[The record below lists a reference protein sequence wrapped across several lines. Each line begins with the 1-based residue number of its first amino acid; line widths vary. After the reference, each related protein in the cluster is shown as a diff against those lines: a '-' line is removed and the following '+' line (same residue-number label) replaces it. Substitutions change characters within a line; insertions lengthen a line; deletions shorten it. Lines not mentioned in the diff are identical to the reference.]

1 MKSGSYYIRSTFEN
15 FINILQLTRKNIFYE
30 TFEIFLS
37 KKITNK
43 KTKIGNDELLQ
54 NYVKSLANLRYMQNR
69 KIMKK

>member
-37 KKITNK
+37 KKITHK

-54 NYVKSLANLRYMQNR
+54 NYLKSLANLRYMQNR

>member
-15 FINILQLTRKNIFYE
+15 FINILQLTRKNIFYG

-37 KKITNK
+37 KKITHK
-43 KTKIGNDELLQ
+43 KTKVVNDELLQ
-54 NYVKSLANLRYMQNR
+54 NYLKSLPNLRYMQNR

>member
-1 MKSGSYYIRSTFEN
+1 MKSGSCYIRSTFEN

-37 KKITNK
+37 KKITHK

-54 NYVKSLANLRYMQNR
+54 NYLKSLANLRYMQNR
-69 KIMKK
+69 KIVKK

>member
-54 NYVKSLANLRYMQNR
+54 NYLKSLANLRYMQNR
-69 KIMKK
+69 KIVKK

>member
-15 FINILQLTRKNIFYE
+15 FINILQLTGKNIFNG

-37 KKITNK
+37 KKITHK
-43 KTKIGNDELLQ
+43 KTKVGNDELLQ
-54 NYVKSLANLRYMQNR
+54 NYLKSLPNLRYMQNR

>member
-37 KKITNK
+37 KKITHKKNK
-43 KTKIGNDELLQ
+43 DWQ
-54 NYVKSLANLRYMQNR
+54 R
-69 KIMKK
+69 